1 MTQERM
7 RSGVRPVDYRPDLQ
21 GLRALA
27 VLLVLAAHAGVPGL
41 QGGFVG
47 VDVFFVLS
55 GFVITRLLLAQ
66 WLEHGR
72 IGLVDF
78 WARRMR
84 RLLPALA
91 LVIGTTL
98 AVGVWLYAPFPMTAF
113 SVSAP
118 YALLYASNIYFAHSA
133 RDYFD
138 ESSSRDWFLHTWS
151 LGVEEQFYVF
161 WPLFLL
167 ALAWGGRRYFLRHKA
182 KGERNLSPLGGGL
195 ALIALGSFLLMLY
208 WSQHNAQWAFYMMP
222 ARIWQFAAG
231 AFLAVGWF
239 GSAGRLNPGRRTS
252 TGLAMVGMGLIIG
265 AAVFLSPEQAYPD
278 VKAIVPVLGA
288 VLVILAGNKTAGR
301 GGAGLGTPLAVWIGD
316 RSYALYLWHWPVL
329 MLVAGLGWLSA
340 GQAAA
345 VGLLLALA
353 LAVLSYRFVEQPLW
367 KGRWA
372 RVGSSGFVL
381 VLGATLVMA
390 LAAASTGLRWY
401 QQEVLMTQS
410 PPENSR
416 FIRAMTDV
424 PEFYHRD
431 CDRGFDDSQ
440 LTPCLIGDNKGQKLA
455 VLFGDSIAAQWEP
468 ALRGALDPGQ
478 WTLVVLTK
486 SACPIVD
493 EPFYYP
499 RLKRIYN
506 ECQEWRDKAVDYI
519 ISLRPDMIITG
530 GSLQIYNFTAEQ
542 WRGGTRRIID
552 SLSVTGSRIVYL
564 LGNHEL
570 NFHGPECLY
579 RAQVSDKNYD
589 RCARPV
595 DHTRYSLVFSALR
608 DALAYDARVR
618 LIDPNP
624 WICPEDRCAALAP
637 NGTVVFRDQVHL
649 TKTFVQEQSGR
660 LYSAIIKADDVHHT
674 TGISSEGAE

>member
-1 MTQERM
+1 M

-41 QGGFVG
+41 QGGFIG

-138 ESSSRDWFLHTWS
+138 ETSSRDWFLHTWS

-167 ALAWGGRRYFLRHKA
+167 ALAWGGHRFFLRHEA
-182 KGERNLSPLGGGL
+182 KGERDLSPLGGGL

-239 GSAGRLNPGRRTS
+239 GSAGRLNPWRLTS

-316 RSYALYLWHWPVL
+316 
-329 MLVAGLGWLSA
+329 
-340 GQAAA
+340 
-345 VGLLLALA
+345 
-353 LAVLSYRFVEQPLW
+353 
-367 KGRWA
+367 
-372 RVGSSGFVL
+372 
-381 VLGATLVMA
+381 
-390 LAAASTGLRWY
+390 
-401 QQEVLMTQS
+401 
-410 PPENSR
+410 
-416 FIRAMTDV
+416 
-424 PEFYHRD
+424 
-431 CDRGFDDSQ
+431 
-440 LTPCLIGDNKGQKLA
+440 
-455 VLFGDSIAAQWEP
+455 
-468 ALRGALDPGQ
+468 
-478 WTLVVLTK
+478 
-486 SACPIVD
+486 
-493 EPFYYP
+493 
-499 RLKRIYN
+499 
-506 ECQEWRDKAVDYI
+506 
-519 ISLRPDMIITG
+519 
-530 GSLQIYNFTAEQ
+530 
-542 WRGGTRRIID
+542 
-552 SLSVTGSRIVYL
+552 
-564 LGNHEL
+564 
-570 NFHGPECLY
+570 
-579 RAQVSDKNYD
+579 
-589 RCARPV
+589 
-595 DHTRYSLVFSALR
+595 
-608 DALAYDARVR
+608 
-618 LIDPNP
+618 
-624 WICPEDRCAALAP
+624 
-637 NGTVVFRDQVHL
+637 
-649 TKTFVQEQSGR
+649 
-660 LYSAIIKADDVHHT
+660 
-674 TGISSEGAE
+674 